1 MARLR
6 FPVIALA
13 CLISS
18 HAWADLRTYD
28 VDPQYR
34 DEMYNAL
41 RRILEPQ
48 PGQVTKGQVQLLPS
62 GQILVNAD
70 PPTLDQVEKVLQALR
85 ARPAPPAPRVSL
97 RYWAVLGTPSQGNA
111 PGIGGPPPPAVP
123 PPAALN
129 DVIAELKRLH
139 GDLTYRVLG
148 TAAVAT
154 VSGQDGHVQG
164 TPLSVDQTA
173 YVQGDTLNA
182 TISMELKSIAGL
194 PIGNSTQLGNLTLST
209 TLHRGEFV
217 VLGEAHFQEQVTGL
231 EGPVFYIVHWEK

>member
-1 MARLR
+1 MSRLR
-6 FPVIALA
+6 FPVIAVAL
-13 CLISS
+13 LISS
-18 HAWADLRTYD
+18 NAWADLRTYD

-41 RRILEPQ
+41 RHILEPQ

-70 PPTLDQVEKVLQALR
+70 PPTLDQVEKVLEALR

-97 RYWAVLGTPSQGNA
+97 RYWAVLGTTPGAVRGN
-111 PGIGGPPPPAVP
+111 GSPPPPAVP
-123 PPAALN
+123 PPAVLN
-129 DVIAELKRLH
+129 DVISELKRLH

-154 VSGQDGHVQG
+154 DSGQRGEVG
-164 TPLSVDQTA
+164 GMPFTVEQTA
-173 YVQGDTLNA
+173 YVKGDTLNVD
-182 TISMELKSIAGL
+182 ISMRLQSTAGL
-194 PIGNSTQLGNLTLST
+194 PIGNSTQLGDLTLRT